1 MFLSSEPGSPT
12 DFDFFVG
19 DWDVHH
25 QRLKERLTGCTAWEH
40 FPGRTSVQQLL
51 GGCGNVDDN
60 LLELPGGTYRA
71 ATLRSFDP
79 TTQTW
84 SIWWLDARHPGSLDV
99 PVVGRFENGIG
110 TFLAN
115 DTLDGNPIMVRFRWS
130 IPTPDAPRWEQAF
143 SPDGGNTWETN
154 WIMEFTRRPEP
165 AGDSALMTSHEV
177 RQQGLVVFAKNKK
190 KVSAFYQATLELEV
204 RESAS
209 SHDLLQ
215 GRGHEV
221 VVHSIPRKYASGIT
235 IAKPPQPRDETPFKP
250 TFIVASLAAVRDAVE
265 KTGGFLKPDSAAW
278 RFRGHVVLDG
288 WDPEGNIVQFKSP
301 ES

>member
-1 MFLSSEPGSPT
+1 MFLPPEPDRPT

-19 DWDVHH
+19 EWDVHH
-25 QRLKERLTGCTAWEH
+25 QRLKERLRGSTEWEH

-51 GGCGNVDDN
+51 GGRGNVDDN

-71 ATLRSFDP
+71 ATVRSFDP
-79 TTQTW
+79 ATQTW
-84 SIWWLDARHPGSLDV
+84 SIWWLDGRNPGSLDV
-99 PVVGRFENGIG
+99 PVVGRFEGGVG

-115 DTLDGNPIMVRFRWS
+115 DSLDGKPIMVRFRWS
-130 IPTPDAPRWEQAF
+130 TPAPDAPRWEQAF
-143 SPDGGNTWETN
+143 STDEGATWETN
-154 WIMEFTRRPEP
+154 WVMEFTRRAAHAADATPMVRHEP
-165 AGDSALMTSHEV
+165 
-177 RQQGLVVFAKNKK
+177 RQQGVVVFAKNKK
-190 KVSAFYQATLELEV
+190 KVSAFYQKTLELEV
-204 RESAS
+204 RESES

-215 GRGHEV
+215 GRGYEV

-250 TFIVASLAAVRDAVE
+250 TFVVASLAAVRHAVE
-265 KTGGFLKPDSAAW
+265 KTGGFLKPASAAW
-278 RFRGHVVLDG
+278 HIRGHVVLDG